1 MADIEKLKYWGSVD
15 CYTGGTE
22 HITRHVLY
30 AFFWQNFLYEI
41 GVAPSRDPF
50 IRKMGSGLI
59 LDDEGKKMSKSSKNG
74 VSALTVVEKY
84 GADVTRMHIQF
95 LAGYEDNCMWT
106 FNGIDGIV
114 NFLDRVWKL
123 QDIVRDDG
131 VSDKHAYA
139 LNTLIKKV
147 SEDYENL
154 KLNTAIS
161 ACMIFIKTI
170 KEDGYITRQEL
181 KDFLICL
188 NPLAPHITSE
198 IYERVFGGDIAN
210 ETFPEVDESKLVLSE
225 IGIPVQVN
233 GKLKGVLKVS
243 KDTTQ
248 DEILSLAKTN
258 IEALKNVDTI
268 KKVIFVPGKI
278 FNVIV

>member
-1 MADIEKLKYWGSVD
+1 
-15 CYTGGTE
+15 
-22 HITRHVLY
+22 
-30 AFFWQNFLYEI
+30 
-41 GVAPSRDPF
+41 
-50 IRKMGSGLI
+50 
-59 LDDEGKKMSKSSKNG
+59 
-74 VSALTVVEKY
+74 
-84 GADVTRMHIQF
+84 
-95 LAGYEDNCMWT
+95 
-106 FNGIDGIV
+106 
-114 NFLDRVWKL
+114 
-123 QDIVRDDG
+123 
-131 VSDKHAYA
+131 
-139 LNTLIKKV
+139 
-147 SEDYENL
+147 
-154 KLNTAIS
+154 
-161 ACMIFIKTI
+161 MIFIKTI

-225 IGIPVQVN
+225 IEIPVQVN

-248 DEILSLAKTN
+248 DEILSLAKIN